1 MTHPVFEALL
11 PVVLLIALGYCV
23 GRKGWVGAAA
33 TKDLSNL
40 VFLVLAPALLF
51 RTMSGVRV
59 QDIDF
64 RPVLVYFGAMWLVF
78 GAVLW
83 RLGLTRRAAVL
94 GLAATFSNTL
104 MIGVPLVGLA
114 YGQQGLVTLFALV
127 SLHAFVMLTMVTVVL
142 EFAVLAEQQRAAC
155 GASAAAAALRWP
167 ARLRKLALTVARAG
181 RASLLHPVP
190 LPILCGLLFAQT
202 GLPLPGVIERPLQ
215 LLGAAFG
222 PVALLL
228 VGISLAGTALGGHWR
243 AALGLMLM
251 KNLLHPL
258 VLALLGLALGFAGVP
273 FAVMVL
279 AASLPIGANVYLYAM
294 RYLVAEQE
302 VTAAIALST
311 MLGVATVAL
320 VMALVPYLP

>member
-142 EFAVLAEQQRAAC
+142 EFAVLAEQQRAA
-155 GASAAAAALRWP
+155 GGSAAAALHWP

-202 GLPLPGVIERPLQ
+202 GLQLPGVIDRPLQ

-243 AALGLMLM
+243 VALGLMLM

-294 RYLVAEQE
+294 RYRVAEEE
-302 VTAAIALST
+302 VTAAIAMST

>member
-1 MTHPVFEALL
+1 M
-11 PVVLLIALGYCV
+11 
-23 GRKGWVGAAA
+23 
-33 TKDLSNL
+33 
-40 VFLVLAPALLF
+40 
-51 RTMSGVRV
+51 
-59 QDIDF
+59 
-64 RPVLVYFGAMWLVF
+64 
-78 GAVLW
+78 
-83 RLGLTRRAAVL
+83 
-94 GLAATFSNTL
+94 
-104 MIGVPLVGLA
+104 
-114 YGQQGLVTLFALV
+114 
-127 SLHAFVMLTMVTVVL
+127 
-142 EFAVLAEQQRAAC
+142 
-155 GASAAAAALRWP
+155 
-167 ARLRKLALTVARAG
+167 
-181 RASLLHPVP
+181 P

-202 GLPLPGVIERPLQ
+202 GLQLPGVIDRPLQ

-243 AALGLMLM
+243 VALGLMLM

-294 RYLVAEQE
+294 RYRVAEEE
-302 VTAAIALST
+302 VTAAIAMST